1 MPAKQLKFSEDAR
14 QELRHGVDI
23 LANAVKVTLG
33 PRGRNVILDKAY
45 GPAVITKDGVT
56 VAKEIDLKDRFHNIG
71 AQLVK
76 QVAIRTNEVAGDGT
90 TTATVFAQAIFQEG
104 LKNVAAGANPMEIRL
119 GLEMGS
125 RAVGRALRELAVPV
139 EGKEIVAAVAG
150 IAGNDP
156 EIGQLVADVMEQVGK
171 DGVITVE
178 EGRSLVYET
187 EVVDGLQLP
196 NGWSSP
202 YFVTNNDRMTAD
214 LDHPYILITD
224 KKISDVSQL
233 LPILEKV
240 VQLTKNFVIISG
252 EMEGEALSTLIVNK
266 MRGIMNPLAIRAPG
280 FGDRR
285 SAQLEDLAILTG
297 GTFIADD
304 MGRDLESVQIADL
317 GRAARVIAEKSDT
330 TIIEGAGSDEA
341 VQARIRQIH
350 AQIDEVD
357 SDFDR
362 EKMQER
368 LAKLAGGVG
377 VIKVG
382 GANEIEMR
390 EKKSRVEDALSATRA
405 SLEEG
410 VVAGGGVAFIRVQS
424 ALDPLIEEH
433 DGTDIATGL
442 RILQRAL
449 ESPTRQIVENAGLE
463 PAVIVMDV
471 RAAEQNTGYDAA
483 GERFGDMFELG
494 IVDPVKVCRVAI
506 ENAVSVSALML
517 TTEAAIGDLPEPKA
531 ALGSDMPS
539 PDEMGMGM

>member
-23 LANAVKVTLG
+23 LADAVKVTLG

-433 DGTDIATGL
+433 DGTDTATGL

-506 ENAVSVSALML
+506 ENAVSVAALML
-517 TTEAAIGDLPEPKA
+517 TTEAVVSEIKEEPSA
-531 ALGSDMPS
+531 MSPMTEGMDMSDIT
-539 PDEMGMGM
+539 

>member
-125 RAVGRALRELAVPV
+125 RAVGRALKELAVPV

-506 ENAVSVSALML
+506 ENAVSVAALML
-517 TTEAAIGDLPEPKA
+517 TTEAVVSEIKEEPSA
-531 ALGSDMPS
+531 MSPMTEGMDMSDIT
-539 PDEMGMGM
+539 